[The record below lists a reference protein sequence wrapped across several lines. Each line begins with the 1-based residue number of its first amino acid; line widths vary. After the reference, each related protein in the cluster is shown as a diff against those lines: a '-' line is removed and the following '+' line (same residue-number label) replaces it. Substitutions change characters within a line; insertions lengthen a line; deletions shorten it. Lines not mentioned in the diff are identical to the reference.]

1 MYYAIFVPQFA
12 ITTMHFVVM
21 RYSLFWLY
29 KFYSLNQH
37 PLMENYI
44 KCNYKLLD
52 CGELEKLE
60 QIGEYIFRRSA
71 PQAIWKRKL
80 SDDIWENYNA
90 SFNQLTREWRTFTED
105 KLPNFECDN
114 VTLELRLSSNGQIGI
129 FPEQLANWQW
139 LQTVTAQAKRPLN
152 ILNGFAYTGAS
163 TLYASKQI
171 TNLTHVDAS
180 NSSVNWAKHNCNL
193 SGLKNNQIRW
203 IVDDIITYLTR
214 EIKRGSVYDG
224 IILDPP
230 AFGRGK
236 KGTTWKLGRDLPKLI
251 RLVDQLLSNDPEFVI
266 LSCHDKSF
274 GEYEL
279 RKELVKL
286 QSLKNGKIETLDL
299 TINSEI
305 GNDLPAG
312 KCARWRKV

>member
-1 MYYAIFVPQFA
+1 MKNI
-12 ITTMHFVVM
+12 
-21 RYSLFWLY
+21 
-29 KFYSLNQH
+29 
-37 PLMENYI
+37 I

-52 CGELEKLE
+52 CGEFEKLE
-60 QIGEYIFRRSA
+60 EIGEYIFRRSA
-71 PQAIWKRKL
+71 PQATWKRKL
-80 SDDIWENYNA
+80 SDNIWKNNHA
-90 SFNQLTREWRTFTED
+90 RFDQLKREWRTFTED

-114 VTLELRLSSNGQIGI
+114 ATLELRLTSNGQIGI

-139 LQTVTAQAKRPLN
+139 LKTVTSHAIRPLN

-163 TLYASKQI
+163 TLFASSPKI
-171 TNLTHVDAS
+171 AVTHIDAS
-180 NSSVNWAKHNCNL
+180 SISVNWAKQNCHLSNL
-193 SGLKNNQIRW
+193 EDNSIRW
-203 IVDDIITYLTR
+203 IVDDIIAFLTR
-214 EIKRGSVYDG
+214 EVKRGSVYDG

-236 KGTTWKLGRDLPKLI
+236 KRTIWKLEKDLPKLI
-251 RLVDQLLSNDPEFVI
+251 RLVDQLLSSDPKFVI

-279 RKELVKL
+279 QKELTKL

-299 TINSEI
+299 TINSKN

-312 KCARWRKV
+312 KCARWRKG